1 MAMRRF
7 GKEPF
12 PVIYQDSKA
21 DSEAAKAGQLLVVLQ
36 TVDKPN
42 CSELRCIWQYS
53 GSFGLDVGLKLAFV
67 VAWFPQKVQVQVS

>member
-1 MAMRRF
+1 MMAMRRF

-21 DSEAAKAGQLLVVLQ
+21 DSDAAKAGQLPILLQ

-42 CSELRCIWQYS
+42 KFTDELYS
-53 GSFGLDVGLKLAFV
+53 RPGSQIPAEVNKWSLSF
-67 VAWFPQKVQVQVS
+67 